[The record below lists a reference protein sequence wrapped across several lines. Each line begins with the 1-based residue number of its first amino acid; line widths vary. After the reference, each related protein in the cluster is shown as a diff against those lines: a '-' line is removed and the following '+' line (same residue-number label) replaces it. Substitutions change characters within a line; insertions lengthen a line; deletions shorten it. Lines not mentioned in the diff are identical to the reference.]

1 MLDKTTGLP
10 IFYLRTDLGA
20 HDLQAGGS
28 VAHTLGVVEGFLGLG
43 KKVICAS
50 SAMVALIRT
59 LPLDAFCD
67 LKMPRVLAWMGFR
80 LNCLASNLFFTLKCL
95 WMLRRTKILFVY
107 QRYSLL
113 NGVGVLVARC
123 KRVPLVLEFNG
134 SEVWMD
140 THWVNKKWMRLHF
153 LIRYF
158 EHLNLRRAHSII
170 VVSQVLKD
178 DLVAQGFDAN
188 KIVVNPNGVDTQKFN
203 PAVLCAERMA
213 VRDQL
218 GVQDCF
224 VFGFVGSFSAWHGI
238 ETIAQMIPAVCRT
251 CPHVHFLLIGS
262 GPLQGWLQAELEK
275 AGIGSD
281 VVTLLGTVP
290 QAQAKNYLAACDAFL
305 SPTKQNQDGSRF
317 FGSPTKMF
325 EYMSLGKPIIASDL
339 EQLSELLYPALR
351 INDVDETCENKV
363 GILVPADDVHGFIS
377 AAMILIKMNEVDREQ
392 LGNHARRKAIEQYSW
407 QDHTKKIMD
416 AVHADR

>member
-1 MLDKTTGLP
+1 MLDKTTELP
-10 IFYLRTDLGA
+10 IVYLRTDLGA

-43 KKVICAS
+43 KKVICVS
-50 SAMVALIRT
+50 SAMVPLLCAL
-59 LPLDAFCD
+59 PFAVFCD
-67 LKMPRVLAWMGFR
+67 LKMPRALVWMGFR
-80 LNCLASNLFFTLKCL
+80 LNCLASNFFFTLKSL
-95 WMLRRTKILFVY
+95 WLLRRTKISFVY

-113 NGVGVLVARC
+113 NGTGVFVALC

-140 THWVNKKWMRLHF
+140 TYWVNKKWMRFHF

-178 DLVAQGFDAN
+178 DLVTQGFDAN

-203 PAVLCAERMA
+203 PAVLREERMTI
-213 VRDQL
+213 RDRL
-218 GVQDCF
+218 GLQDCF

-238 ETIAQMIPAVCRT
+238 ETIAQMVPAVYRV

-262 GPLQGWLQAELEK
+262 GPLQGWLQGELEK

-305 SPTKQNQDGSRF
+305 SPTKSNQDGSRF

-339 EQLSELLYPALR
+339 EQLSELLFPALR
-351 INDVDETCENKV
+351 MDVVRESCENKI
-363 GILVPADDVHGFIS
+363 GILVPANDVQGFIH
-377 AAMILIKMNEVDREQ
+377 AAVALVKMSGSNRKM
-392 LGNHARRKAIEQYSW
+392 LGNNARTKVIEKFSW
-407 QDHTKKIMD
+407 KDHTKKIIQSIY
-416 AVHADR
+416 AD